1 MEDYLYFRL
10 LIWFAFVFAIAYVFL
25 IVDLSIR
32 ISCRVDTFSLKRIV
46 QLLKKIVW
54 LKNRTVSIVS
64 KKLRSTA

>member
-10 LIWFAFVFAIAYVFL
+10 LLWFAIVFAIAYVFL

-32 ISCRVDTFSLKRIV
+32 ISYRVDTFSLKRIV

-54 LKNRTVSIVS
+54 LKTEP
-64 KKLRSTA
+64 